1 VWLCVCVCVF
11 IPELL
16 QEPKAAAPPETHT
29 LWPHSFRGANRVKRT
44 VTSPDAP
51 CGDHVKL
58 EWGIPGFSPSRSDR
72 SALPLPKTAREK
84 HEVASVAGW
93 NDKKFKVLKSQC
105 PSTFP

>member
-1 VWLCVCVCVF
+1 MCVCVCVF

-84 HEVASVAGW
+84 HEWLAGMTRTS
-93 NDKKFKVLKSQC
+93 KFSKVSALVH
-105 PSTFP
+105 FPEQA